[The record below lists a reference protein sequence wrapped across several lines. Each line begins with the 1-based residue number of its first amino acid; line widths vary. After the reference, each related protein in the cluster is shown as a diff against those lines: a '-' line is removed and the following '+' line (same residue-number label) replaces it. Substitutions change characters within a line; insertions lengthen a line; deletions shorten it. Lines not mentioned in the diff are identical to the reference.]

1 MSYRETVHPNRI
13 SPSRLPSQSLCDS
26 QGNLDPIAPFIVL
39 ARMCYPRND
48 YARNQ
53 MLSTIRKQTNEGK
66 VRTATLDDDKF
77 MLEVRKL
84 TPQGLAAGY
93 LLITM
98 AQLHKLGQ
106 PSSLNKAIDI
116 LQPTWPC
123 FVQTWAPEWSA
134 TAHLGRLPTSRRNMI
149 RSFNNFLPVIHY
161 WAAFIH
167 SINHERPDIGP
178 GRNEWI
184 PGFLGYAEA
193 YYRLGTETPWQR
205 QGDRKYLL
213 PIPESWRFKL
223 PKALRIHRDLEVTT
237 DLPHP

>member
-193 YYRLGTETPWQR
+193 YIAWAPRRPGNVRVIVNISCQYQRAGASSFRKPSGFTGTSR
-205 QGDRKYLL
+205 
-213 PIPESWRFKL
+213 
-223 PKALRIHRDLEVTT
+223 
-237 DLPHP
+237 

>member
-1 MSYRETVHPNRI
+1 MSARKTVHPNRI
-13 SPSRLPSQSLCDS
+13 SPSRLPSQSLCNS

-53 MLSTIRKQTNEGK
+53 MLSTIRKQANEGK
-66 VRTATLDDDKF
+66 VRTTTLDDDKF

-98 AQLHKLGQ
+98 AQLHKFGQ

-123 FVQTWAPEWSA
+123 FVQTSAPEWSA
-134 TAHLGRLPTSRRNMI
+134 TAHIDRMPTSRPNLI

-161 WAAFIH
+161 WAAFMH
-167 SINHERPDIGP
+167 GINHDRPDIDP
-178 GRNEWI
+178 KSNDQI
-184 PGFLGYAEA
+184 PGFLGYADA

-213 PIPESWRFKL
+213 PTPESWRFKL
-223 PKALRIHRDLEVTT
+223 PKALRIHRGLQVT
-237 DLPHP
+237 PE